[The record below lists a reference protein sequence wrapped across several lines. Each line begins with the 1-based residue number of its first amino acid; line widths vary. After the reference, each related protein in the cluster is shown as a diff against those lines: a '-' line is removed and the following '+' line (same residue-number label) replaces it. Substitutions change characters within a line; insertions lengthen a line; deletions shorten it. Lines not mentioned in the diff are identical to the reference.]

1 MKPIFISYR
10 RDDAE
15 GQAGRLFEALREV
28 FGAEM
33 VFMDVATIEPG
44 VDFRRAIEKNT
55 ASCGVLLAL
64 IGRNWLT
71 LADAQGQR
79 RLDDPNDFVRLET
92 ASALKRDIPVVPVLV
107 QGATMPRPEQLPE
120 DLRDLAFR
128 NSVELTHARWESDVQ
143 VLIGALRKVLGA
155 PGDAAGGS
163 RGQPSRPGWLWPAVG
178 AGVVALGLGGWFAFK
193 EPSAPE
199 VTVAQPS
206 ATPASTPTPAASA
219 PVRSE
224 PKPRRPEPT
233 ARPSPQ
239 PKPSPQEPAETP
251 APKPAQPSAEEL
263 AAEKRRQEQIQAHN
277 DGICLTGFVWRE
289 ARAGD
294 KVCVTPD
301 VRTRTAAENQAA
313 ARTRSP
319 NGGPYGVNT
328 CREGYVWREAYPN
341 DVVCV
346 VPASRQ
352 QAANDNAQAAQRV
365 VPLPR

>member
-10 RDDAE
+10 RDDTE

-28 FGAEM
+28 FGAEK

-55 ASCGVLLAL
+55 ASCGVLLSL

-71 LADAQGQR
+71 LADAKGQR

-107 QGATMPRPEQLPE
+107 QGATMPRAEQLPE

-143 VLIGALRKVLGA
+143 VLIGALRKLLGHEGES
-155 PGDAAGGS
+155 PGGGRGKPARPAWLLPAAGT
-163 RGQPSRPGWLWPAVG
+163 
-178 AGVVALGLGGWFAFK
+178 GVVALGVGGWLLLRPP
-193 EPSAPE
+193 EPPEILAARPATTAPPAAAA
-199 VTVAQPS
+199 TPPSTSPAAQPR
-206 ATPASTPTPAASA
+206 P
-219 PVRSE
+219 R
-224 PKPRRPEPT
+224 KPE
-233 ARPSPQ
+233 
-239 PKPSPQEPAETP
+239 
-251 APKPAQPSAEEL
+251 PSAEEA
-263 AAEKRRQEQIQAHN
+263 AAEKKRQEQVQAHRN
-277 DGICLTGFVWRE
+277 GICLTGFVWRD
-289 ARAGD
+289 ARPGD

-313 ARTRSP
+313 ASTRSP
-319 NGGPYGVNT
+319 NGGAYGVNT
-328 CREGYVWREAYPN
+328 CKPGFVWREAFEG
-341 DVVCV
+341 DAVCV

>member
-71 LADAQGQR
+71 VADAQGQR

-92 ASALKRDIPVVPVLV
+92 ALALKRDIPVVPVLV

-120 DLRDLAFR
+120 DLRDLSFR

-155 PGDAAGGS
+155 PEGTAGG
-163 RGQPSRPGWLWPAVG
+163 GGGGRPGWLWPAVG
-178 AGVVALGLGGWFAFK
+178 AGVVALGMGGWFALDNSGMK
-193 EPSAPE
+193 EHAAEPVAPAASSVPS
-199 VTVAQPS
+199 
-206 ATPASTPTPAASA
+206 PAASA

-224 PKPRRPEPT
+224 PRLRRPEST

-263 AAEKRRQEQIQAHN
+263 AAAKQREDQTRAHN

-301 VRTRTAAENQAA
+301 VRARSAAENQAA

-328 CREGYVWREAYPN
+328 CREGYVWREAYPG